1 MQAIECPRY
10 GSPDVLTIREVPDPR
25 PADNEVLIRVHA
37 AGLNAADWRIV
48 RADPA
53 FIRLS
58 LGLRR
63 PRITAPGADVAGVV
77 IACGSKVTRVAPGH
91 EVIANL
97 FDCGFGGYAQLAVA
111 PEDRVAAKPRT
122 LTFAEAATL
131 PLAGETALQAL
142 RDEARVEPG
151 DDVLIYGASGGVG
164 IFAVQIAKAL
174 GARVTAVCSAAK
186 LDLARELGADEAVDY
201 AAEDVTARGDNWDVI
216 VGVNGYRPLKNY
228 LACLRP
234 GGRYVMIG
242 GTGRQ
247 TLEGLVGEAWSKLR
261 AGHVRVLRLAPS
273 AERLEALVQ
282 LVDAGRVRTIVDA
295 TRPLADAA
303 SALRAVE
310 AGRSRGKTVLVVNS
324 GPVSI

>member
-1 MQAIECPRY
+1 MQAIDCPRY
-10 GSPDVLTIREVPDPR
+10 GSPDVLTVREVPDPR
-25 PADNEVLIRVHA
+25 PADDEVLIRVHA

-48 RADPA
+48 RANPA
-53 FIRLS
+53 LIRLS

-77 IACGSKVTRVAPGH
+77 VACGAKVTRVSPGD

-111 PEDRVAAKPRT
+111 PEARVAAKPRT

-164 IFAVQIAKAL
+164 TFAVQIAKAL
-174 GARVTAVCSAAK
+174 GARVTAVCSAGK
-186 LDLARELGADEAVDY
+186 LEMVRELGADEALDY
-201 AAEDVTARGDNWDVI
+201 ATVDVTALGDTWDVI
-216 VGVNGYRPLKNY
+216 LGVNGYRPLRRY

-234 GGRYVMIG
+234 DGRYIMIG

-247 TLEGLVGEAWSKLR
+247 AVEGLVGEAWSKLR
-261 AGHVRVLRLAPS
+261 SGRVRVLRLAPS
-273 AERLEALVQ
+273 ADRLEALVQ
-282 LVDAGRVRTIVDA
+282 LVDAGRVRATVDA
-295 TRPLADAA
+295 THPLADAA

-310 AGRSRGKTVLVVNS
+310 AGHSRGKKVLVVDS
-324 GPVSI
+324 G

>member
-10 GSPDVLTIREVPDPR
+10 GSPDGLTIGEVPDPR
-25 PADNEVLIRVHA
+25 PADDEVLIRVHA

-77 IACGSKVTRVAPGH
+77 VACGPKVTRVALGH

-111 PEDRVAAKPRT
+111 PEDRVAAKPVT

-142 RDEARVEPG
+142 RDQARVEPG

-174 GARVTAVCSAAK
+174 GARVTAVCSAGK
-186 LDLARELGADEAVDY
+186 LDLARELGADEVVDY
-201 AAEDVTARGDNWDVI
+201 ATVDVTARGDTWDVI
-216 VGVNGYRPLKNY
+216 LGVNGYRPLGRY

-234 GGRYVMIG
+234 GGRYIMIG
-242 GTGRQ
+242 GSGRQ
-247 TLEGLVGEAWSKLR
+247 TLEALVGEAFSKPR
-261 AGHVRVLRLAPS
+261 SRRVRVLRLAPS
-273 AERLEALVQ
+273 AQRLETLVQ
-282 LVDAGRVRTIVDA
+282 LVDAGRVKPIVDG
-295 TRPLADAA
+295 THPLAEAA

-310 AGRSRGKTVLVVNS
+310 AGHSRGKTVLIVDS
-324 GPVSI
+324 GGAT